1 MKLETPG
8 KYPNREK
15 IITDFVSQ
23 LKSLRTRWDNKYI
36 MGKMGWQE
44 ATINLSNEIWTEIIK
59 KNKKLI
65 YISEVI

>member
-1 MKLETPG
+1 
-8 KYPNREK
+8 
-15 IITDFVSQ
+15 
-23 LKSLRTRWDNKYI
+23 